1 MKIAAVILAGGEGR
15 RIGGGKPLRRLGGTS
30 LLERAV
36 RQARQWSDAVSVA
49 VRDEGQLGAT
59 DLRTVLDEP
68 EIAGPLGGLAAGL
81 AFARDTGRDALLSL
95 PADMPFL
102 PEDFSPRLEQAIGGG
117 LAALASSGG
126 HLHPVCG
133 LWRIGA
139 LDRLPGYLGSGKR
152 SLKGFAEFVGFTTV
166 DWPAGPPDPF
176 LNINSAEDLAS
187 AERLVRG

>member
-1 MKIAAVILAGGEGR
+1 MKIAAVILAGGQGS
-15 RIGGGKPLRRLGGTS
+15 RIGGGKPLRTLGRLT
-30 LLERAV
+30 LLERAL
-36 RQARQWSDAVSVA
+36 RQARQWSGDVVVA
-49 VRDEGQLGAT
+49 VRDEGQLGET
-59 DLRTVLDEP
+59 DLPMVLDEP
-68 EIAGPLGGLAAGL
+68 EIEGPLGGLAAGL
-81 AFARDTGRDALLSL
+81 GFARDAGAGALLSL

-102 PEDFSPRLEQAIGGG
+102 PEDLAPRLEQAIGGR

-139 LDRLPGYLGSGKR
+139 LDRLPGYLASGKR
-152 SLKGFAEFVGFTTV
+152 SLKGFAEALGFAAV
-166 DWPAGPPDPF
+166 EWPAGPPDPF

>member
-1 MKIAAVILAGGEGR
+1 MKIATVILAGGEGR

-36 RQARQWSDAVSVA
+36 RQARQWSDVVSVA

-102 PEDFSPRLEQAIGGG
+102 PEHRRNLIEEAAAHADNFALRFLTDFREA
-117 LAALASSGG
+117 
-126 HLHPVCG
+126 
-133 LWRIGA
+133 
-139 LDRLPGYLGSGKR
+139 
-152 SLKGFAEFVGFTTV
+152 
-166 DWPAGPPDPF
+166 
-176 LNINSAEDLAS
+176 
-187 AERLVRG
+187 